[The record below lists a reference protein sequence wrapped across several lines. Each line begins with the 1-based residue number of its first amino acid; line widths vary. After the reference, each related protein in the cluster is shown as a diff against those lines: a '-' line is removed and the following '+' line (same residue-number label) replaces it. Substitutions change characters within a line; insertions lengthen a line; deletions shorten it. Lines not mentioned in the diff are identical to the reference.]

1 MTQRNVLPCGS
12 SVTDYYNIYTNG
24 VCQIGDNNTNILT
37 NFTPNTDSASLGVK
51 GNINCVGISTDV
63 SGSSTGTYY
72 SNSCTALRIPA
83 DTSFNRPPTGLPGYI
98 RYNTDTNEVEYYNG
112 GNSSWE
118 NIASATPTLQ
128 QVLDTNNTANL
139 QTITLNNTPNQS
151 STTIS
156 GVTSYLQ
163 SFTNFIPS
171 VSPFTSA
178 SSTTS
183 VEKQALREQLFIA
196 NGALNIYNDARLEVD
211 GDPSVDAT
219 TLKSQMLLRDDNTIS
234 SNKSVTTTH
243 RTDGITQVNTGV
255 TKSNYS
261 ISTDENLILTADNIG
276 LSSTGR
282 LIIPSLASADYLDYN
297 AGTLTLKADNVG
309 YLTDELLLLE
319 NTNATAGNTI
329 GVPSLEMFKS
339 GRNGAVG
346 DIVSTIQFN
355 AKDSAGIKRSFG
367 RIESTITT
375 TTAPLNHDG
384 ALDFYSLINSVNQIV
399 FRMNGADNENNSFRP
414 LDLNGNALKTSTG
427 DLSIQAFASTGN
439 GDIFL
444 QPKTTASVSVA
455 GNMTIPFTSYNYKV
469 GDISTQQGTLGATFV
484 GFNDSVNLYAS
495 SLSNTTMTITNGT
508 TNQQTQV
515 TTNQVYINDTTNVK
529 SIQINNDAN
538 VNQNRIDLYKSIGGG
553 IYNQSGIVNDNSVQQ
568 LFLLYQ
574 DNANGRSLNIAN
586 DSASGGVIDYTD
598 QIGGGQPFTI
608 KSQLTD
614 FNIQSNTTK
623 LTLSV
628 PTATQ
633 PLQFDSDVINLQNT
647 NTTTSTSNHNADIR
661 ATSIGLEST
670 TFLKLQL
677 NGTDIWIPYF
687 TSDPSL

>member
-384 ALDFYSLINSVNQIV
+384 ALDFYSLINSVNQLV
-399 FRMNGADNENNSFRP
+399 FRLNGADNENNSFRP
-414 LDLNGNALKTSTG
+414 LDLNGNTLKTSTG
-427 DLSIQAFASTGN
+427 SLSIDILFKTTD

-586 DSASGGVIDYTD
+586 DSAS
-598 QIGGGQPFTI
+598 
-608 KSQLTD
+608 
-614 FNIQSNTTK
+614 
-623 LTLSV
+623 
-628 PTATQ
+628 
-633 PLQFDSDVINLQNT
+633 
-647 NTTTSTSNHNADIR
+647 
-661 ATSIGLEST
+661 
-670 TFLKLQL
+670 
-677 NGTDIWIPYF
+677 
-687 TSDPSL
+687 